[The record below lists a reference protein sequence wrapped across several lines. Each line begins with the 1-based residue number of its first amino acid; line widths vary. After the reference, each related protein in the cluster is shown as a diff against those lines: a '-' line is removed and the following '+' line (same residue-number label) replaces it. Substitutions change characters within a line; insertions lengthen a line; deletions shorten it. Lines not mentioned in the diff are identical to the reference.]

1 MICFSQKYV
10 DIAKNNVGDVEY
22 DMGED
27 ADWLDEEDPEE
38 TESTDEEF
46 EGNSDDDKEKLK
58 IVSTP
63 EFEENFCQISKQ
75 RKLEWQK
82 NTITEWSTFEEEQNV
97 LDSKGQRLSTTKKI
111 EKHKRREVDSL
122 ERHTESYL
130 SPQSLPQIQNG
141 NSNALEYFEADRC
154 IAIPDSTSKKT
165 IDTQLFNMGSHMR
178 RVSTITHTIKKTTT
192 STVKEFIE
200 EILPIEHNRSLPALP
215 TKKMVEKNKSKKSNS
230 KPHYEP
236 TASYDDLENVTPVK
250 TKRFNNLS
258 RHVRTSET
266 IIATPTSLMKS
277 REKSIIIHGSLVE
290 KQLNK
295 TLGDV
300 ELADVAEPE
309 YVIGKNDRL
318 VVLHDNSSKALI
330 EKNNVT
336 GGSDQLLVERYTTP
350 IKPVIGRF
358 MNPNDAYNAEQP

>member
-1 MICFSQKYV
+1 MIYFSQKYL

-38 TESTDEEF
+38 TEKSTDDEF
-46 EGNSDDDKEKLK
+46 EGSDDDEEKPK
-58 IVSTP
+58 IDSTP
-63 EFEENFCQISKQ
+63 EFEQNFCQISKH

-82 NTITEWSTFEEEQNV
+82 NTITEWKTFTKEQNV
-97 LDSKGQRLSTTKKI
+97 LDSKGQRSSTSKKI

-130 SPQSLPQIQNG
+130 NPQSLPQIQNV
-141 NSNALEYFEADRC
+141 NSNALEYFEADHR
-154 IAIPDSTSKKT
+154 IDVPDSTSEQT
-165 IDTQLFNMGSHMR
+165 VDIQSFNMGSHMR
-178 RVSTITHTIKKTTT
+178 RVSIITRTVKKTTT
-192 STVKEFIE
+192 STVKEFVE
-200 EILPIEHNRSLPALP
+200 EIFPIEHNRTPPALP

-230 KPHYEP
+230 KPN
-236 TASYDDLENVTPVK
+236 ASYDDLENVTPVK

-266 IIATPTSLMKS
+266 IITTPTSLKKS
-277 REKSIIIHGSLVE
+277 RQKSITIHGSLVKE
-290 KQLNK
+290 QLNK

-300 ELADVAEPE
+300 EMAVDAEPE

-318 VVLHDNSSKALI
+318 VVLHDNSSNELI
-330 EKNNVT
+330 GKNGVA
-336 GGSDQLLVERYTTP
+336 GGSDYLHKERYTTP
-350 IKPVIGRF
+350 ITPVIGRF
-358 MNPNDAYNAEQP
+358 MNPNDAECST